1 MPPRKK
7 TVRSKSTPRKTPA
20 RARPART
27 KALAIGDSVRRETIA
42 ASVFDRQLAV
52 IEALMAW
59 SPARML
65 INQQAAFWGGFA
77 TPDDARPSRQRAPS
91 RKRAKKRAA
100 KRA

>member
-7 TVRSKSTPRKTPA
+7 TVRRKSTAAKRSQPR
-20 RARPART
+20 RAKT
-27 KALAIGDSVRRETIA
+27 KALAIGDPVRRETIGP
-42 ASVFDRQLAV
+42 SVVERQLAV

-77 TPDDARPSRQRAPS
+77 TPAETPRTPS
-91 RKRAKKRAA
+91 RKRVKKRSA
-100 KRA
+100 RRG